1 LDSIHISD
9 EQSTLSVPNE
19 KSSDKLSDIEKQL
32 TAGLSP
38 LEIEEIQQTC
48 KLVRKRHYADFKQ
61 VQVKEVTLKVA

>member
-9 EQSTLSVPNE
+9 EQSTLSVPHE

-48 KLVRKRHYADFKQ
+48 KLVRKRH
-61 VQVKEVTLKVA
+61 